1 MTDTRYLYP
10 LQTMFVGGILF
21 SRCPCVRQSMCSSV
35 RDVLVFPQYLEKAMM
50 VIHQTLQTHCYR

>member
-21 SRCPCVRQSMCSSV
+21 SRCPCVRQSMCPSV
-35 RDVLVFPQYLEKAMM
+35 RDVLVFP
-50 VIHQTLQTHCYR
+50 